1 MVLQYF
7 SNLYNS
13 TIDLLIMVFG
23 WGKKKKVEHD
33 EYIENLTSTPQTITL
48 DEIPKI
54 LDDMVI
60 LRKGTLA
67 AEIKSHRNRI
77 DPQREVLLKIAN
89 ELYEDDLNVDD
100 LDPHLQIMVNRGKK
114 EVISSIKKEFANPF
128 PEINS
133 SDDVM
138 RFRKASNAGIKK
150 VGDMLGK
157 HSKVI
162 HILASKYAKKLKD
175 DLENLTAN
183 LKEVDELI
191 DNFTTTENSVQTIN
205 ELLSSRKKTLEKVSK
220 QNSRIDEL
228 KYSVTDKKEKIVK
241 FENEIKEIKNSSD
254 YKTYLDIKS
263 LLSNCDSEEVKIRH
277 QVNDEFTKISRPLG
291 KFVHI
296 SSHDKE
302 LKDLTAKL
310 SSTPYDVLNVDNI
323 SGIKNILDSI
333 VIGID
338 TGSVSVKDISKSKAS
353 IAEIKI
359 LIPSLIS
366 TKEKFETKKH
376 ELLTKLENF
385 DSKFLQTAENNLKRE
400 ESDISDTSSKLE
412 IFEDENLD
420 LTHSLP
426 AILHQIETNLK
437 DVTST
442 SYTISTDN
450 Q

>member
-1 MVLQYF
+1 
-7 SNLYNS
+7 
-13 TIDLLIMVFG
+13 MVFG
-23 WGKKKKVEHD
+23 WGKKKKVEYED
-33 EYIENLTSTPQTITL
+33 PVENFPSTSQIITL
-48 DEIPKI
+48 DDIPKV

-60 LRKGTLA
+60 LRKKTLT

-89 ELYEDDLNVDD
+89 ELHEDELDPDK
-100 LDPHLQIMVNRGKK
+100 LDPHFQIMVNRGKK

-128 PEINS
+128 PDINS
-133 SDDVM
+133 PDDVI
-138 RFRKASNAGIKK
+138 RFKKISTTGINK

-157 HSKVI
+157 HSRVI
-162 HILASKYAKKLKD
+162 HIFAKKYAKKFTNDLK
-175 DLENLTAN
+175 ELTGN

-191 DNFTTTENSVQTIN
+191 DNFTATENMVQTIN
-205 ELLSSRKKTLEKVSK
+205 ELLSSRKKTLEKLSK
-220 QNSRIDEL
+220 QNSRMNEL
-228 KYSVTDKKEKIVK
+228 KSSINEKRKKITK
-241 FENEIKEIKNSSD
+241 FQIEIKEIKNSSN
-254 YKTYLDIKS
+254 YKTYINVKS
-263 LLSNCDSEEVKIRH
+263 QLSDCDSEEVKIRH
-277 QVNDEFTKISRPLG
+277 HVDDEFTKISRPLG

-310 SSTPYDVLNVDNI
+310 SSTPYDVLDAENI

-333 VIGID
+333 VTGID
-338 TGSVSVKDISKSKAS
+338 SGSVSVKDISKSKDS
-353 IAEIKI
+353 IAEIKN

-366 TKEKFETKKH
+366 TKAKFETKKH

-385 DSKFLQTAENNLKRE
+385 DSKSLQTVENNLKRE
-400 ESDISDTSSKLE
+400 ESDISDTSSKLKV
-412 IFEDENLD
+412 FEDETLG

-426 AILHQIETNLK
+426 TILHQIETNLK
-437 DVTST
+437 NATST

>member
-1 MVLQYF
+1 
-7 SNLYNS
+7 
-13 TIDLLIMVFG
+13 MVFG
-23 WGKKKKVEHD
+23 WGKKKKVEYN
-33 EYIENLTSTPQTITL
+33 EPVENFTSTPQTITL
-48 DEIPKI
+48 NEIPKI
-54 LDDMVI
+54 MDDIVI

-89 ELYEDDLNVDD
+89 ELSEDELDPDK
-100 LDPHLQIMVNRGKK
+100 LDPHFQIMVNRGKK

-128 PEINS
+128 PDINS
-133 SDDVM
+133 PDDVM
-138 RFRKASNAGIKK
+138 RFKKVSSAGINK

-157 HSKVI
+157 HSRVI
-162 HILASKYAKKLKD
+162 HIFAAKYAKKLTNDLKD
-175 DLENLTAN
+175 LTAN

-191 DNFTTTENSVQTIN
+191 NNFAATENSVQTIN
-205 ELLSSRKKTLEKVSK
+205 ELLSSRNKTLEKLSK
-220 QNSRIDEL
+220 QNSRINEL
-228 KYSVTDKKEKIVK
+228 KSSISEKKEKIEE
-241 FENEIKEIKNSSD
+241 FENKIKEIKNSSD
-254 YKTYLDIKS
+254 YKTYLDVKS
-263 LLSNCDSEEVKIRH
+263 QLSDCDSEEVKIRH
-277 QVNDEFTKISRPLG
+277 HVNDEFTKISRPLG

-310 SSTPYDVLNVDNI
+310 SSIPYDVLDAENI

-333 VIGID
+333 VTGIGS
-338 TGSVSVKDISKSKAS
+338 GSVSVKDISKSKDS
-353 IAEIKI
+353 IAEIKN

-366 TKEKFETKKH
+366 TKAKFETKKH

-385 DSKFLQTAENNLKRE
+385 DSKSLQTVENNLKRE
-400 ESDISDTSSKLE
+400 ESDISDTSSKLKV
-412 IFEDENLD
+412 FEDETLG

-426 AILHQIETNLK
+426 TILHQIETNLK
-437 DVTST
+437 NATST